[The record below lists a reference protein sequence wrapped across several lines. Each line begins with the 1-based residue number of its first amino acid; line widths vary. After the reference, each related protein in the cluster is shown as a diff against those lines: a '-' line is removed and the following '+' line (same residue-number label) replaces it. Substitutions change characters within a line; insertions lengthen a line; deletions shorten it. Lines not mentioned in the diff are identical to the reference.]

1 MERARGWRRQLP
13 NQLTLLRLVMAVA
26 FFATLGAGVPAADT
40 LQARGVWGLA
50 ATILF
55 VAGAATDALDGW
67 LARRWNAV
75 SAFGRVMDPFVDK
88 VLVLGAFVYLAAMPT
103 MTTTPTTTGGD
114 LPAIST
120 GVAAWMATTMLAREL
135 LVTSLRGWLEG
146 LGVAFPADPVGKA
159 KMVLQSV
166 AVPVVLVVA
175 TQPSFEG
182 DAFWI
187 AFRSVVVWATVAVT
201 IASAVPYVQ
210 RAIRATRDAE
220 RR

>member
-1 MERARGWRRQLP
+1 MEPARGWRRHLP

-26 FFATLGAGVPAADT
+26 FFATLDAAIPGAKDLTTRAS
-40 LQARGVWGLA
+40 WGKV
-50 ATILF
+50 ATVLF

-75 SAFGRVMDPFVDK
+75 SAFGRVMDPSVDK
-88 VLVLGAFVYLAAMPT
+88 VLVLGAFVYLAALPRMD
-103 MTTTPTTTGGD
+103 GGT
-114 LPAIST
+114 LQPVET

-166 AVPVVLVVA
+166 AVPVALLVA
-175 TQPSFEG
+175 TQPALDDDG
-182 DAFWI
+182 FWTGL
-187 AFRSVVVWATVAVT
+187 RSTVVWSTVLVT
-201 IASAVPYVQ
+201 IASAIPYVL
-210 RAIRATRDAE
+210 RAMRSSDHAGSR
-220 RR
+220 

>member
-1 MERARGWRRQLP
+1 MEPARGWRRHLP

-26 FFATLGAGVPAADT
+26 FFATLDAAIPGARDLATRAS
-40 LQARGVWGLA
+40 WGKV
-50 ATILF
+50 ATVLF

-88 VLVLGAFVYLAAMPT
+88 VLVLGAFVYLAA
-103 MTTTPTTTGGD
+103 
-114 LPAIST
+114 LPRMDEGTLPPVET

-166 AVPVVLVVA
+166 AVPVVLLVA
-175 TQPSFEG
+175 TQPALDDDG
-182 DAFWI
+182 FWSGLR
-187 AFRSVVVWATVAVT
+187 ATVVWSTVLVT
-201 IASAVPYVQ
+201 IASAIPYVL
-210 RAIRATRDAE
+210 RAMRSSDHAGSR
-220 RR
+220 